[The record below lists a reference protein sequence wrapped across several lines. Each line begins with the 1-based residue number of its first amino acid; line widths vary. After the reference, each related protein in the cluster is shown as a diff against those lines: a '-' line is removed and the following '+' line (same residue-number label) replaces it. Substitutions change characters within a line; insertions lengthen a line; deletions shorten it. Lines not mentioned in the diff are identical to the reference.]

1 MANQIPLVDYLV
13 LSDGPY
19 LVAKECKACDA
30 RYFGR
35 RNACAGCFGTE
46 FEDVR
51 VAGEGSLRTFSIV
64 AQAGPGI
71 PTPYVSGI
79 VDCDGTAV
87 RANVINI
94 DPSPESVALGMKLRL
109 ATFPVGTDADGV
121 EAVGFGY
128 EPVS

>member
-1 MANQIPLVDYLV
+1 MANQIALVDYLV
-13 LSDGPY
+13 LGDVPH
-19 LVAKECKACDA
+19 LVANECTACGA

-35 RNACAGCFGTE
+35 RNACAACSGTDFRE
-46 FEDVR
+46 VR
-51 VAGEGSLRTFSIV
+51 VAEEGSLRTFTIV
-64 AQAGPGI
+64 AQAAPGI

-87 RANVINI
+87 RANVINT
-94 DPSPESVALGMKLRL
+94 DPSPESVRLGMKLRL
-109 ATFPVGTDADGV
+109 VTFPVGTDEAGV

>member
-13 LSDGPY
+13 LGDDPH
-19 LVAKECKACDA
+19 LVAKECVACGA

-35 RNACAGCFGTE
+35 RNACAACFGAE
-46 FEDVR
+46 FRDVR
-51 VAGEGSLRTFSIV
+51 VPGEGTLRTFSVI

-87 RANVINI
+87 RANVINT
-94 DPSPESVALGMKLRL
+94 DPSPESVKLGMKLRL
-109 ATFPVGTDADGV
+109 TTFRVGTDEGGV